1 VPRQARP
8 PRRRV
13 PTLAQAATRR
23 DEAYR
28 RKVSQAKRR
37 KGLLIVHTGNGK
49 GKSTA
54 AWGLMTRAWGRGMKV
69 GVVQFLKSATAR
81 FGEVRAAQKMGIDWA
96 ASGDGFT
103 WTSRD
108 LSRTEALA
116 RRGWEIAREWMARD
130 YDVLILDEFTYPLTY
145 GWLDVAEVLAWVAEH
160 KPPKLHLVI
169 TGRDAPKA
177 LVAAADLVTEMR
189 EVKHPFKD
197 QGVVAQPGV
206 EF

>member
-1 VPRQARP
+1 
-8 PRRRV
+8 
-13 PTLAQAATRR
+13 
-23 DEAYR
+23 
-28 RKVSQAKRR
+28 
-37 KGLLIVHTGNGK
+37 
-49 GKSTA
+49 
-54 AWGLMTRAWGRGMKV
+54 MKV